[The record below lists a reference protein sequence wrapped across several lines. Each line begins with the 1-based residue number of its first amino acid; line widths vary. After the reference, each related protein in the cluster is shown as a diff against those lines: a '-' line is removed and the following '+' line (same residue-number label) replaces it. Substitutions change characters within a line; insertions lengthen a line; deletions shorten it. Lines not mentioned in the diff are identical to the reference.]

1 MKTLFTVTSIVLV
14 TVHFFGQ
21 TVSYDN
27 VKSPRHKTINT
38 SYEVGNT
45 NASINVSSSGAL
57 ISRIPIYILPG
68 TAGMQPSVSVN
79 YNSQSGNGTMGMG
92 WNVSAASSI
101 NRIPKT
107 VYSHGK
113 FEAIELSYNDT
124 GYVSGLLTQ
133 SATTVPGFG
142 VSLASWHA
150 TAYIYYQTF
159 ANGIF
164 PEIFGNTFQWYSP
177 FVGIGGVLS
186 GSGFAVPFYTREYM
200 KKNYTA
206 IIYPY

>member
-1 MKTLFTVTSIVLV
+1 MLKQISHHQPPTTNNLKPVNQSLYIKFLGIRFFICSLLKKCLFFCFIIFLIYLCYNYATLYYMKTLFTVTSIVLF

-27 VKSPRHKTINT
+27 VKSPRQKTINT

-57 ISRIPIYILPG
+57 VSSIPIYILPG

-101 NRIPKT
+101 TRIPKT

-113 FEAIELSYNDT
+113 LEAIELSYNDT
-124 GYVSGLLTQ
+124 GDVSGLLTQ
-133 SATTVPGFG
+133 SATT
-142 VSLASWHA
+142 
-150 TAYIYYQTF
+150 
-159 ANGIF
+159 
-164 PEIFGNTFQWYSP
+164 
-177 FVGIGGVLS
+177 
-186 GSGFAVPFYTREYM
+186 
-200 KKNYTA
+200 
-206 IIYPY
+206 